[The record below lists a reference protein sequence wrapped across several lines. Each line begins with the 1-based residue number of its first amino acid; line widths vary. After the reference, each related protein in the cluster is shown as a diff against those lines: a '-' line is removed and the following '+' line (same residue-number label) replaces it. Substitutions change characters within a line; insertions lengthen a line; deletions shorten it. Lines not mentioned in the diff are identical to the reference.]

1 MQFGIMSQDQNCQI
15 PLLLTFHC
23 LGGVTRPHL
32 PVKDAREW
40 NLSVCPERR
49 VNGLGWN
56 ASCLFNK
63 NEERNWYSF
72 NWRICS
78 KHLSTSARSK
88 SISIE
93 MENNWQSKVFFSP
106 SSIWRTY
113 VIFICLH
120 FISFSLSSGNNRFPV
135 LNPSFGEDAP
145 WQKR

>member
-1 MQFGIMSQDQNCQI
+1 MSQDQNCQI

-32 PVKDAREW
+32 PAKFAREW

-72 NWRICS
+72 DVFAASICQRQQEAS
-78 KHLSTSARSK
+78 QYQLRWKTIDSQKCSFLLPRSGEPMLFLSA
-88 SISIE
+88 
-93 MENNWQSKVFFSP
+93 
-106 SSIWRTY
+106 Y
-113 VIFICLH
+113 
-120 FISFSLSSGNNRFPV
+120 ISFHSLFLLVTPGSQYSIQV
-135 LNPSFGEDAP
+135 LERMPPGKRDKAP
-145 WQKR
+145 C